1 MLLHAPPVFDG
12 TPAEGITN
20 MLKTGAL
27 VASLALALF
36 VSSRAHAQANVEIG
50 TLTCVGGEG
59 IGLVVGSKKAYQC
72 QFTASGDR
80 RVETYEATV
89 TKIGVD
95 VGVTGQT
102 TMIWTV
108 LAASQPR
115 RGGALAG
122 SYAGAA
128 ADAAVGVGGGG
139 KILVG
144 GSDKSIIL
152 QPLSVQGQVGLNLA
166 VGVAGMKLRSI

>member
-1 MLLHAPPVFDG
+1 MP
-12 TPAEGITN
+12 
-20 MLKTGAL
+20 KTAAL

-36 VSSRAHAQANVEIG
+36 ASSRAHAQAKVEIG

-72 QFTASGDR
+72 QFTATGDQ
-80 RVETYEATV
+80 RVETYAATI

-122 SYAGAA
+122 IYAGAA

-144 GSDKSIIL
+144 GSEKSIIL
-152 QPLSVQGQVGLNLA
+152 QPMSVQGQVGLNLA

>member
-1 MLLHAPPVFDG
+1 MLLDAPSVFDG
-12 TPAEGITN
+12 TPTEGITN

-36 VSSRAHAQANVEIG
+36 ASSRAHAQAKVQIG

-72 QFTASGDR
+72 TFAPTGGQPT
-80 RVETYEATV
+80 EAYQANV
-89 TKIGVD
+89 TKIGLD
-95 VGVTGQT
+95 LGVTGTT

-115 RGGALAG
+115 RG
-122 SYAGAA
+122 
-128 ADAAVGVGGGG
+128 
-139 KILVG
+139 
-144 GSDKSIIL
+144 
-152 QPLSVQGQVGLNLA
+152 
-166 VGVAGMKLRSI
+166 

>member
-1 MLLHAPPVFDG
+1 M
-12 TPAEGITN
+12 
-20 MLKTGAL
+20 
-27 VASLALALF
+27 
-36 VSSRAHAQANVEIG
+36 
-50 TLTCVGGEG
+50 
-59 IGLVVGSKKAYQC
+59 GSKKAYQC
-72 QFTASGDR
+72 QFTATGDR
-80 RVETYEATV
+80 RVETYAATI

-122 SYAGAA
+122 IYGGAA

-152 QPLSVQGQVGLNLA
+152 QPLSVQGQG
-166 VGVAGMKLRSI
+166 RP

>member
-1 MLLHAPPVFDG
+1 
-12 TPAEGITN
+12 
-20 MLKTGAL
+20 MLKTAAL

-36 VSSRAHAQANVEIG
+36 ASSQAHAQAKLEIG

-72 QFTASGDR
+72 QFTATGER

-89 TKIGVD
+89 TKIGIDVD
-95 VGVTGQT
+95 VTGQT

-122 SYAGAA
+122 IYAGAA

-152 QPLSVQGQVGLNLA
+152 QPVSVQGQVGLNLA
-166 VGVAGMKLRSI
+166 VGVTGMKLRRV

>member
-1 MLLHAPPVFDG
+1 MLPHAPSVFDG
-12 TPAEGITN
+12 RPAEGITN

-36 VSSRAHAQANVEIG
+36 ASSRAHAQAKVEIG

-72 QFTASGDR
+72 QFTATGDQ
-80 RVETYEATV
+80 RVETYAATI

-115 RGGALAG
+115 RGGARAG
-122 SYAGAA
+122 IYAGAA

-144 GSDKSIIL
+144 GSDKPIIL
-152 QPLSVQGQVGLNLA
+152 QPLSVQGQG
-166 VGVAGMKLRSI
+166 RP

>member
-1 MLLHAPPVFDG
+1 M
-12 TPAEGITN
+12 
-20 MLKTGAL
+20 
-27 VASLALALF
+27 
-36 VSSRAHAQANVEIG
+36 
-50 TLTCVGGEG
+50 GGEG

-72 QFTASGDR
+72 QFTATGDR
-80 RVETYEATV
+80 RVETYAATI
-89 TKIGVD
+89 TKIGVN

-122 SYAGAA
+122 IYAGAA

-166 VGVAGMKLRSI
+166 VGVAGMKLRSM

>member
-1 MLLHAPPVFDG
+1 MFLNAPSVFDG

-20 MLKTGAL
+20 MLKTAAL

-36 VSSRAHAQANVEIG
+36 ASSQAHAQAKVEIG

-72 QFTASGDR
+72 QFTATGER

-89 TKIGVD
+89 TKIGIDVD
-95 VGVTGQT
+95 VTGQT

-122 SYAGAA
+122 IYAGAA

-152 QPLSVQGQVGLNLA
+152 QPVSVQGQVGLNLA
-166 VGVAGMKLRSI
+166 VGVTGMKLRRV

>member
-1 MLLHAPPVFDG
+1 
-12 TPAEGITN
+12 

-36 VSSRAHAQANVEIG
+36 ASSRAHAQAKVEIG

-72 QFTASGDR
+72 QFTATGDR
-80 RVETYEATV
+80 RVETYAATI

-108 LAASQPR
+108 LSASQPR

-122 SYAGAA
+122 IYAGAA

>member
-1 MLLHAPPVFDG
+1 M
-12 TPAEGITN
+12 I
-20 MLKTGAL
+20 KTAAI

-36 VSSRAHAQANVEIG
+36 ASLRVHAQAKVAIG

-59 IGLVVGSKKAYQC
+59 IGLVVGSRKAYQC
-72 QFTASGDR
+72 QFTATGAR
-80 RVETYEATV
+80 RVETYAATV

-95 VGVTGQT
+95 LGVTGQT

-115 RGGALAG
+115 RVGALAG
-122 SYAGAA
+122 IYAGAA

-166 VGVAGMKLRSI
+166 IGVAGMKLRSI

>member
-1 MLLHAPPVFDG
+1 
-12 TPAEGITN
+12 

-27 VASLALALF
+27 VASLALASF
-36 VSSRAHAQANVEIG
+36 ASSRVHAQAKVEIG

-72 QFTASGDR
+72 QFTATGDR
-80 RVETYEATV
+80 RVETYAATI

-122 SYAGAA
+122 IYAGAA

>member
-1 MLLHAPPVFDG
+1 
-12 TPAEGITN
+12 
-20 MLKTGAL
+20 MLKTAAL
-27 VASLALALF
+27 VASFALALF
-36 VSSRAHAQANVEIG
+36 ASSRAHAQAKVEIG

-72 QFTASGDR
+72 QFMATGDR
-80 RVETYEATV
+80 RAETYEATV
-89 TKIGVD
+89 TKIGID

-122 SYAGAA
+122 IYAGAA

-166 VGVAGMKLRSI
+166 VGVTGMKLRRI